1 MTESMGTT
9 IPQAKRSF
17 PESGDATIS
26 LRPIT
31 DDDLEF
37 LFRLYAS
44 TRIEE
49 KKLVNWPDDQWQ
61 QFLRMQFNLQHNQYM
76 VNYRNPSFDIIMENE
91 VPTGRFYVNRNADD
105 YRLIDIALLPDFQRR
120 GIAAALLKA
129 LITEADSVGIP
140 VSLHVEKNNP
150 VLDYY
155 QRLGFRISEDK
166 EVYYFMV
173 RSPAANVY
181 AA

>member
-9 IPQAKRSF
+9 KPLAKRPFS
-17 PESGDATIS
+17 ESGAATIG

-49 KKLVNWPDDQWQ
+49 KELVSWPEEQWE

-91 VPTGRFYVNRNADD
+91 VPAGRLYVDRKADD

-120 GIAAALLKA
+120 GIAGVLLKA
-129 LITEADSVGIP
+129 LLSEADSVGIS
-140 VSLHVEKNNP
+140 VSLHVEKHNP
-150 VLDYY
+150 VLGYY
-155 QRLGFRISEDK
+155 QRLGFQIDEDK

-173 RSPAANVY
+173 RPPAANVD